1 MEEVLC
7 EVIRRC
13 ESAPVATDLP
23 QCQEVQPAVDS
34 DEEGYCKFIADL
46 TVQIS
51 LEEGCAEQHEQQ
63 QAWEPPP
70 KRRKLSIFS
79 TVVLYFFE
87 WRRHGRRMS
96 CRA

>member
-63 QAWEPPP
+63 QFTPGAGCS
-70 KRRKLSIFS
+70 KRLNAKVTTELS
-79 TVVLYFFE
+79 E
-87 WRRHGRRMS
+87 
-96 CRA
+96 